1 MAGTGDVFA
10 SSASM
15 KIYGIYM
22 KRADG
27 SETKIVNLVPNV
39 SGKIFIVQY
48 NYQKEFAL
56 AKNTF

>member
-1 MAGTGDVFA
+1 
-10 SSASM
+10 M